1 MIIQVCNVYI
11 LENTL
16 QIHGGIWKIQVCNVY
31 NLESTLPNFETCG
44 GVDVRRL
51 MSLWIVT
58 VFSLIGC
65 ERVMHIIGALI
76 GPYVGPNR
84 ASIGAPIG
92 APVGARARWPHQ
104 TLRHS
109 RSTGEIFIK
118 FRGPCM
124 GARGG
129 RRPRAST
136 ASGLSKHR
144 SRGRGAPPGSLYGG
158 AIGNPT
164 WDSLMGPAGDPAR
177 PPAGLPIMLP

>member
-51 MSLWIVT
+51 ISLWVVT

-76 GPYVGPNR
+76 GPYVGPYKAHIWGPYR
-84 ASIGAPIG
+84 APISNMATFKVGGEYRAPKAPIRALTMAPIGAPIG
-92 APVGARARWPHQ
+92 APLWTPIGA
-104 TLRHS
+104 L
-109 RSTGEIFIK
+109 
-118 FRGPCM
+118 
-124 GARGG
+124 
-129 RRPRAST
+129 
-136 ASGLSKHR
+136 
-144 SRGRGAPPGSLYGG
+144 
-158 AIGNPT
+158 
-164 WDSLMGPAGDPAR
+164 
-177 PPAGLPIMLP
+177 